1 MESLLSVIEKNPNK
15 SKVPELIS
23 MPGEQTSMPV
33 DESTTTEYGIEWARL
48 NPPGPVSLWLWST
61 DPEYRAGSE
70 ILRKKIL
77 SDHIIGLQERAQTG
91 EGCRRGTK
99 SKVCDA
105 LGTNVENAS
114 EENFELLE
122 ESVSA
127 LCGVQWVRIHENEK
141 KVTFIPKDLRLWTA
155 EKPIFW
161 SRERYRSA
169 GEHPITLTGLSK
181 WISDREDTKWQCE
194 FPIAEGTLEVM
205 KKQWKELDGGL
216 PTTRSESGKIL
227 KEDYAR
233 ALGRVQAIRH
243 LNGRNRD
250 EVKV

>member
-15 SKVPELIS
+15 SKTPEVIS

-33 DESTTTEYGIEWARL
+33 DESTTTEYGIQWARL

-70 ILRKKIL
+70 SIRKKIL
-77 SDHIIGLQERAQTG
+77 SDNILRLQERAQTG

-99 SKVCDA
+99 TKVCDA

-114 EENFELLE
+114 EENFELIE

-127 LCGVQWVRIHENEK
+127 LIGVQWVRIDENEK
-141 KVTFIPKDLRLWTA
+141 KVTFIPKDLRIWTND
-155 EKPIFW
+155 KPIFW
-161 SRERYRSA
+161 TRERYRSA
-169 GEHPITLTGLSK
+169 GERGITLTALSQ
-181 WISDREDTKWQCE
+181 WISDRENAKWQCE
-194 FPIAEGTLEVM
+194 FPLAEGTLEFM
-205 KKQWKELDGGL
+205 KQQWKALDGGM
-216 PTTRSESGKIL
+216 PTSRSESGKIL

-233 ALGRVQAIRH
+233 ALGRVQTIRH
-243 LNGRNRD
+243 LNGH

>member
-77 SDHIIGLQERAQTG
+77 SDHIVGLQERAQTG

-127 LCGVQWVRIHENEK
+127 LCNVQWVRIHENEK

-250 EVKV
+250 EAKV